1 MKLRS
6 CIVLA
11 IFSDTSAFARNRDR
25 DTVSKRL
32 THKIDRSLNWR
43 GREFAGRKAETQLEM
58 SSQGLVYGTAVATTF
73 GMQSLGFVLA
83 YLLKTETFYDVFG
96 GFNYLV
102 LALLSSVLGASGGGS
117 LSWVDD
123 PRKILTTVLF
133 GLSRGWLLL
142 FLAWRAHERKG
153 DSRFDEV
160 LGKGEFAGQT
170 PQPLRFFVFWIAQA
184 FWVMLVSLPM
194 LFVNASSVIKPNFSP
209 YDVTM
214 AVLFGIGV
222 IVEIIGDIQ
231 KAWWVRR
238 GREGDFCSVGLWK
251 YSRHPNYFGEIFQWW
266 CLWLFSYSSSTRG
279 YADPLWWLGILSPL
293 FTMQILM
300 TMEPT
305 GLCNA
310 EGKNLKR
317 YYDKCPERY
326 QKYRDNTSILWP
338 FVGYGYVPMF
348 LKRTFFLDFE
358 KYEYKDAATTNN
370 NKDEL
375 EGIADYGSSGNQ

>member
-1 MKLRS
+1 MGRRASVSLS
-6 CIVLA
+6 TQYL
-11 IFSDTSAFARNRDR
+11 TSHDI
-25 DTVSKRL
+25 S
-32 THKIDRSLNWR
+32 
-43 GREFAGRKAETQLEM
+43 
-58 SSQGLVYGTAVATTF
+58 TAVATTF

-214 AVLFGIGV
+214 AVLFG
-222 IVEIIGDIQ
+222 
-231 KAWWVRR
+231 
-238 GREGDFCSVGLWK
+238 
-251 YSRHPNYFGEIFQWW
+251 
-266 CLWLFSYSSSTRG
+266 
-279 YADPLWWLGILSPL
+279 
-293 FTMQILM
+293 
-300 TMEPT
+300 
-305 GLCNA
+305 
-310 EGKNLKR
+310 
-317 YYDKCPERY
+317 
-326 QKYRDNTSILWP
+326 
-338 FVGYGYVPMF
+338 
-348 LKRTFFLDFE
+348 
-358 KYEYKDAATTNN
+358 
-370 NKDEL
+370 EL
-375 EGIADYGSSGNQ
+375 